1 MQSLSLT
8 LFWLSDSREGAL
20 FTRILSCPL
29 LSSPVLVHRLPAPIP
44 DPLFWAKQSSFGERE
59 PGTSLGSYPS
69 VSRRTRVPSR
79 S

>member
-29 LSSPVLVHRLPAPIP
+29 LSLPFKHIRHVPASG
-44 DPLFWAKQSSFGERE
+44 PLH
-59 PGTSLGSYPS
+59 
-69 VSRRTRVPSR
+69 
-79 S
+79 